1 VAVLNEK
8 KKEKVSLG
16 PDDKLSAHF
25 RRKEFNCRCGRCS
38 PAVVDGQI
46 IKWLE
51 AIRKKIS
58 LQRAKDTKIT
68 ITSGKRCKKH
78 NKKIGGHSKSKHVP
92 DEKGEVKAVDFK
104 IAELSGS
111 DLENIA
117 RSVGVKAVGVASTWV
132 HIDTRVD
139 RDRRWEY

>member
-1 VAVLNEK
+1 VVLLDEK
-8 KKEKVSLG
+8 KKKEAPLG
-16 PDDKLSAHF
+16 PGDKLSAHF
-25 RRKEFNCRCGRCS
+25 RRKEFNCSCGSCP

-58 LQRAKDTKIT
+58 CQFGKDTKIT

-78 NKKIGGHSKSKHVP
+78 NKKIGGHPNSKHVP
-92 DEKGEVKAVDFK
+92 DESGKVRAVDFK
-104 IAELSGS
+104 IIGLSGS
-111 DLENIA
+111 DLEDIA
-117 RSVGVKAVGVASTWV
+117 RSEGVRAVGVASTWV